1 MNKKNLTL
9 IMMLVAGLVTV
20 VITYIMNYSI
30 VAKLGILLAVLAV
43 FYFIGTIIVNVIEHF
58 EKQNQKLQEE
68 KEKAEKEAAEAALA
82 TDGNVEEKNK

>member
-20 VITYIMNYSI
+20 VITYLMNYSI

-43 FYFIGTIIVNVIEHF
+43 FYFIGTVIVNVIEHF
-58 EKQNQKLQEE
+58 EKQNQKRIEE
-68 KEKAEKEAAEAALA
+68 EERAAKEAAEAALA
-82 TDGNVEEKNK
+82 TDGNVEEKTK